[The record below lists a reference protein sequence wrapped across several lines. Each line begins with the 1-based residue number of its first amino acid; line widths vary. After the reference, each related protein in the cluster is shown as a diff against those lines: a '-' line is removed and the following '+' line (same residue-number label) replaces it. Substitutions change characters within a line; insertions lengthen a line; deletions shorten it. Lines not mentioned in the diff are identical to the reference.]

1 MATERLVVRVKPG
14 SSKGPLVVDE
24 GESGLVVFVREKAI
38 DGKANDGV
46 ISALAEYFDTPR
58 SRITVVRGHTARI
71 KQIEV
76 ER

>member
-38 DGKANDGV
+38 AGKANDGV
-46 ISALAEYFDTPR
+46 ISALAEYLDTPR